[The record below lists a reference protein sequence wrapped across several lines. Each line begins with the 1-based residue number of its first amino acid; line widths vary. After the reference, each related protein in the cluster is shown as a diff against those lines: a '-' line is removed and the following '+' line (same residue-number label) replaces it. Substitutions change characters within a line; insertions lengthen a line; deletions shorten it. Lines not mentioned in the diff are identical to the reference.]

1 MPQAV
6 ADWLQGH
13 GLQATPVAAGTV
25 LEVEVPVMQQPVAE
39 PGPAILEAQ
48 ASTHWTASHQRTQRA
63 LPEGWCV
70 VATGQRY
77 GAIAVVACEAE
88 SDDGVI
94 ANGIVAEPVAGAE
107 LPVWRVL
114 APV

>member
-1 MPQAV
+1 MPAAV

-13 GLQATPVAAGTV
+13 GLQRAAVAPGTL
-25 LEVEVPVMQQPVAE
+25 LEAEVAVMQQPVAV

-48 ASTHWTASHQRTQRA
+48 ASTHWQARHQRVQRP

-70 VATGQRY
+70 VPTGQRH
-77 GAIAVVACEAE
+77 GAIVVYACEAE
-88 SDDGVI
+88 SDDGLV
-94 ANGIVAEPVAGAE
+94 ANGIVAEPVAGEEFVA
-107 LPVWRVL
+107 WRVL